1 MTIERVQNGSELT
14 LKLDGRLDTKTAP
27 DLEEALRDL
36 KSVTELVIDLE
47 KTEYVSSAGLRVLLK
62 AKKAMYGEGYM
73 KLKNLNS
80 LVKEVLEITG
90 LTSVLSAE

>member
-27 DLEEALRDL
+27 EALRDL
-36 KSVTELVIDLE
+36 KGVTELVIDLE
-47 KTEYVSSAGLRVLLK
+47 KVEYVSSAGLRVLLK
-62 AKKAMYGEGYM
+62 AKKAMCGEGYM